1 MNKKDILKNKKVI
14 FVLLAI
20 VAVLVVTVVS
30 VVMINNNKGT
40 EKKVKKE
47 SKEAITEQGIIKDE
61 TFGNLNFSNTTL
73 IKDGDQYTLSMDVT
87 NTTQSEIDIEQVNVN
102 LKDKDG
108 NSVIVLLGYIGDP
121 MKAGETR
128 TVTSSVATDLS
139 KVKSKTIEE
148 KKGNE

>member
-1 MNKKDILKNKKVI
+1 MNKKEMFKNKKLIFGLVAILVI
-14 FVLLAI
+14 LI
-20 VAVLVVTVVS
+20 IVVS
-30 VVMINNNKGT
+30 VIVINNKGT
-40 EKKVKKE
+40 EKKTKKVTQ
-47 SKEAITEQGIIKDE
+47 KAITEQEVIKDE
-61 TFGNLNFSNTTL
+61 TFGNLNFTNTTL

-87 NTTQSEIDIEQVNVN
+87 NSTQSEIDIEQVNIN

-128 TVTSSVATDLS
+128 TITSSVATDLS

-148 KKGNE
+148 KKENK

>member
-1 MNKKDILKNKKVI
+1 MNKKEMFKNKKLIFGLVAILVI
-14 FVLLAI
+14 LI
-20 VAVLVVTVVS
+20 IVVS
-30 VVMINNNKGT
+30 VIVINNNKGT
-40 EKKVKKE
+40 EKKTKKVTQ
-47 SKEAITEQGIIKDE
+47 KAITEQEVIKDE
-61 TFGNLNFSNTTL
+61 TFGNLNFTNTTL

-87 NTTQSEIDIEQVNVN
+87 NSTQSEIDIEQVNIN

-128 TVTSSVATDLS
+128 TITSSVATDLS

-148 KKGNE
+148 KKENK